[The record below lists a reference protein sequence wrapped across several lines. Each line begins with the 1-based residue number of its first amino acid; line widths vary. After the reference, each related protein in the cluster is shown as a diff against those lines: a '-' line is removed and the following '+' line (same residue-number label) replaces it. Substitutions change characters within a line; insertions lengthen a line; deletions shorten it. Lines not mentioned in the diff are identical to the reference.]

1 MAKEGICLSKRR
13 KEKSLKLKEVS
24 DDKAVKRRD
33 EKVENYHEQIHIN
46 LNHNE

>member
-1 MAKEGICLSKRR
+1 MFEQEKER
-13 KEKSLKLKEVS
+13 KSLKLKEVS
-24 DDKAVKRRD
+24 DDKTVKRRD